1 LVSLKEKPEFDF
13 LSKEETIRFNIGGQ
27 YFDASVGILIKDSS
41 STLAVC
47 CRKQCPFKKDSEGCF
62 YFDRDWWLFRLI
74 LSFLRSNVLPSDI
87 ETLKELY
94 KEAAFYRLE
103 SLKDSIENVPVNQVN
118 QTFGNTRRNL

>member
-1 LVSLKEKPEFDF
+1 MICVFSLKEKPEFDF
-13 LSKEETIRFNIGGQ
+13 LPLEDTIQFNIGGQ
-27 YFDASVGILIKDSS
+27 NFDASVGILIKDPS

-47 CRKQCPFKKDSEGCF
+47 CRKSCPFKQDTEKRY

-74 LSFLRSNVLPSDI
+74 LSFLRSNVLPSDM

-103 SLKDSIENVPVNQVN
+103 MLKEAIENVPINQVK
-118 QTFGNTRRNL
+118 